1 MHDPGQPS
9 PVPPSPM
16 SASDVQRHVGDIG
29 LTIRQLMGRLAQL
42 SCRLEQED
50 ALSLELRDGVHTV
63 CRDLL
68 DDAAETL
75 HRLGSMSE
83 DDIIRR
89 HLEAS
94 DLVERL
100 AAHGA
105 A

>member
-1 MHDPGQPS
+1 
-9 PVPPSPM
+9 M
-16 SASDVQRHVGDIG
+16 STSDVQRHVGDVG
-29 LTIRQLMGRLAQL
+29 ATIRQLMGHLDHLAR
-42 SCRLEQED
+42 RLEQED
-50 ALSLELRDGVHTV
+50 ILSLELRDGVHAV
-63 CRDLL
+63 CGDLL

-83 DDIIRR
+83 EDILRR